1 MTRSGEASR
10 FRQAPEY
17 RGNQRSRRGGEAAA
31 ATTRRATEA
40 IGRTFATRLARYY
53 ARNPVALERLTYDR
67 AAAAV
72 TYRSNKS
79 EGPTTGT
86 ETLGPVEFSARV
98 LVHVPDKGHV
108 TTRYAAREIRQD
120 GRRQSS
126 PNRVSSAD
134 GPNNAGTVASSS
146 RR

>member
-1 MTRSGEASR
+1 MARGE
-10 FRQAPEY
+10 
-17 RGNQRSRRGGEAAA
+17 GGAAA
-31 ATTRRATEA
+31 ATTRRATEP
-40 IGRTFATRLARYY
+40 IGSTFDTRLARYC

-67 AAAAV
+67 AAATV
-72 TYRSNKS
+72 TYRSDKS
-79 EGPTTGT
+79 ESPTTDT

-98 LVHVPDKGHV
+98 LVHVPDKCHV
-108 TTRYAAREIRQD
+108 TTRYSGQELRQD